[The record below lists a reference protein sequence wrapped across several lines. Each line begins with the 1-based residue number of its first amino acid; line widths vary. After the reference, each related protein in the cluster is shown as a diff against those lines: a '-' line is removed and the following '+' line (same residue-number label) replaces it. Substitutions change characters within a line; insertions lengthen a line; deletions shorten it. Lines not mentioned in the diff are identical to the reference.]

1 MVSFAF
7 HRFRMKVAVVVALL
21 VSSATARPQHDRR
34 QQAADESEVGGATGH
49 HLFHGSHLWGLEDF
63 HEGAED
69 AEDRKRRAAEE
80 EEGAAG
86 HHLFHGSHLWGLE
99 DFHEGAE
106 DAEDRKR
113 RAAEEE
119 GAGATGKEKRT
130 IDDDA
135 DDGSWVPLQ
144 NSDGNTF
151 FQYNIFD

>member
-1 MVSFAF
+1 MGAF

-63 HEGAED
+63 HEGV
-69 AEDRKRRAAEE
+69 EDRKRRAAEE

-130 IDDDA
+130 ID
-135 DDGSWVPLQ
+135 
-144 NSDGNTF
+144 
-151 FQYNIFD
+151 

>member
-1 MVSFAF
+1 MGAF
-7 HRFRMKVAVVVALL
+7 HRFRMKVAVMVALL

-80 EEGAAG
+80 EEGA
-86 HHLFHGSHLWGLE
+86 
-99 DFHEGAE
+99 
-106 DAEDRKR
+106 
-113 RAAEEE
+113 
-119 GAGATGKEKRT
+119 GATGKEKRT

-151 FQYNIFD
+151 SSTTFLIRSNSALLSYNKETCE